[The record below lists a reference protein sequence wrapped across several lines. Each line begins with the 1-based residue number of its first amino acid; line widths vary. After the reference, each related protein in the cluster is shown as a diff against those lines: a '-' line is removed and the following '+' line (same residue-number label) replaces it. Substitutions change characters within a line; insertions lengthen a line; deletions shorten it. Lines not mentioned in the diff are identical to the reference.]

1 MWLAFLSLH
10 TGFSDFQMM
19 HLRLVHCAEFGLL
32 AEDGGIW
39 WRLRFRMRL
48 QLTLKADLVD
58 TLLAACRGH
67 AGVKGKHSEFPLLPF
82 LPVGPWTVPTR
93 DCGE

>member
-19 HLRLVHCAEFGLL
+19 HLRVVQIHCAEFGLF
-32 AEDGGIW
+32 AKDGGIW
-39 WRLRFRMRL
+39 WRLRFRTRL

-58 TLLAACRGH
+58 TPLAACRGH
-67 AGVKGKHSEFPLLPF
+67 AVVKGKHSEFPLLPCLF
-82 LPVGPWTVPTR
+82 ACGP
-93 DCGE
+93 